1 MELDNKAKH
10 NHSAVKGTLTI
21 VGLGPGAAGHLSLET
36 LQLLEERFVI
46 LRTEIHPTVAEIKRR
61 GISFISCDGWYEKE
75 ATFEEVYDKISSFVI
90 EQAKE
95 KDVVY
100 AVPGSPLVAERTV
113 VLLREKAQHC
123 HIPLTVKP
131 AMSFLDLA
139 YVELGIDPIEG
150 LRIID
155 AQDFSALSD
164 AGQYPLMVTQVYN
177 QIVASDMKLA
187 LMDILP
193 DETEVYFLRN
203 LGLEEEECR
212 KVPLFEIDRQPA
224 IDHLTSVFIPRQP
237 QEVLQSVSGMG
248 TEEEWTDVADEADH
262 WKRFPLLKR
271 KTEFDVRP
279 LADVMQVLREPGGC
293 PWDREQDFD
302 TIRANLIEECYE
314 FLEAV
319 DDKDTH
325 GMAEELGD
333 ILMQVVFHS
342 RMAEEKGMFTLQDVI
357 DGVTEKLIERHPHV
371 FGTVKVANSE
381 EVLTNW
387 DAIKL
392 QEKPERKRVL
402 DGIYKGLPSLLR
414 AHKIQRRVAKV
425 GFDWTETE
433 DVKKKVLEEWNEFNE
448 AVALQNPEEMEK
460 ELGDFYFSMVN
471 FARHLGLD
479 SETALN
485 RCNNRFVTRFEHVE
499 DCVTESG
506 KDWKEYSLGELE
518 RFWDEAKKSEKSND

>member
-1 MELDNKAKH
+1 MELENKAGLGSCKM
-10 NHSAVKGTLTI
+10 KGTLTI

-36 LQLLEERFVI
+36 LKLLEERFVI
-46 LRTEIHPTVAEIKRR
+46 LRTEVHPTVAELKRR
-61 GISFISCDGWYEKE
+61 GISFISCDAWYEKE

-90 EQAKE
+90 EQTKNKE
-95 KDVVY
+95 VVY

-113 VLLREKAQHC
+113 TLLREKAKRYN
-123 HIPLTVKP
+123 IPLTIKP

-139 YVELGIDPIEG
+139 YVDLGIDPIDG

-155 AQDFSALSD
+155 AQDFSALAD

-177 QIVASDMKLA
+177 QMVASDMKLI

-203 LGLEEEECR
+203 LGLEDEECR
-212 KVPLFEIDRQPA
+212 KIPLFEMDRQPV

-237 QEVLQSVSGMG
+237 EEALQSMLQSVKDDSD
-248 TEEEWTDVADEADH
+248 TDGYWE
-262 WKRFPLLKR
+262 RFPLLR
-271 KTEFDVRP
+271 HKTRFDVRP

-333 ILMQVVFHS
+333 ILMQVVFHA

-357 DGVTEKLIERHPHV
+357 DGVTDKLIERHPHV
-371 FGTVKVANSE
+371 FGTVKVANSD

-387 DAIKL
+387 EAIKL
-392 QEKPERKRVL
+392 QEKPERERVL

-414 AHKIQRRVAKV
+414 AHKIQKRVAKV

-433 DVKKKVLEEWNEFNE
+433 DVKKKVLEEWKEFNE
-448 AVALQNPEEMEK
+448 AAVLQDQEAMEW
-460 ELGDFYFSMVN
+460 ELGDLYFSLVN
-471 FARHLGLD
+471 FARHLGLE

-485 RCNNRFVTRFEHVE
+485 RCNNRFAARFEHVE
-499 DCVTESG
+499 DRVTESG
-506 KDWKEYSLGELE
+506 KTWNDYSLKELD
-518 RFWDEAKKSEKSND
+518 RFWDEAKENEAPAD

>member
-1 MELDNKAKH
+1 
-10 NHSAVKGTLTI
+10 
-21 VGLGPGAAGHLSLET
+21 
-36 LQLLEERFVI
+36 
-46 LRTEIHPTVAEIKRR
+46 
-61 GISFISCDGWYEKE
+61 
-75 ATFEEVYDKISSFVI
+75 
-90 EQAKE
+90 
-95 KDVVY
+95 
-100 AVPGSPLVAERTV
+100 
-113 VLLREKAQHC
+113 
-123 HIPLTVKP
+123 
-131 AMSFLDLA
+131 
-139 YVELGIDPIEG
+139 
-150 LRIID
+150 
-155 AQDFSALSD
+155 
-164 AGQYPLMVTQVYN
+164 
-177 QIVASDMKLA
+177 
-187 LMDILP
+187 
-193 DETEVYFLRN
+193 
-203 LGLEEEECR
+203 
-212 KVPLFEIDRQPA
+212 
-224 IDHLTSVFIPRQP
+224 
-237 QEVLQSVSGMG
+237 
-248 TEEEWTDVADEADH
+248 
-262 WKRFPLLKR
+262 LKR

-293 PWDREQDFD
+293 PWDREQDFG

-357 DGVTEKLIERHPHV
+357 DGVTDKLIERHPHV

-448 AVALQNPEEMEK
+448 AVVLQNPEEMEK
-460 ELGDFYFSMVN
+460 ELGDLYFSMVN

-506 KDWKEYSLGELE
+506 KDWKEYSLDELD
-518 RFWDEAKKSEKSND
+518 RFWDEAKINEKSND

>member
-1 MELDNKAKH
+1 MELENKAGLGSCKM
-10 NHSAVKGTLTI
+10 KGTLTI

-36 LQLLEERFVI
+36 LKLLEERFVI
-46 LRTEIHPTVAEIKRR
+46 LRTEVHPTVAELKRR
-61 GISFISCDGWYEKE
+61 GISFISCDAWYEKE

-90 EQAKE
+90 EQAKNKE
-95 KDVVY
+95 VVY

-113 VLLREKAQHC
+113 TLLREKAKRYN
-123 HIPLTVKP
+123 IPLTIKP

-139 YVELGIDPIEG
+139 YVDLGTDPIDG

-155 AQDFSALSD
+155 AQDFSALAD

-177 QIVASDMKLA
+177 QMVASDMKLT

-203 LGLEEEECR
+203 LGLEDEECR
-212 KVPLFEIDRQPA
+212 KIPLFEMDRQPV

-237 QEVLQSVSGMG
+237 EEALQSMLQSMKDDSD
-248 TEEEWTDVADEADH
+248 TDGYWE
-262 WKRFPLLKR
+262 RFPLLR
-271 KTEFDVRP
+271 HKTRFDVRP

-333 ILMQVVFHS
+333 ILMQVVFHA

-357 DGVTEKLIERHPHV
+357 DGVTDKLIERHPHV
-371 FGTVKVANSE
+371 FGTVKVANSD

-387 DAIKL
+387 EAIKL
-392 QEKPERKRVL
+392 QEKPERERVL

-414 AHKIQRRVAKV
+414 AHKIQKRVAKV

-433 DVKKKVLEEWNEFNE
+433 DVKKKVLEEWKEFNE
-448 AVALQNPEEMEK
+448 AAALQDQEAMEW
-460 ELGDFYFSMVN
+460 ELGDLYFSLVN
-471 FARHLGLD
+471 FARHLGLE

-485 RCNNRFVTRFEHVE
+485 RCNNRFAARFEHVE
-499 DCVTESG
+499 DRVTESG
-506 KDWKEYSLGELE
+506 KTWNDYSLEELD
-518 RFWDEAKKSEKSND
+518 RFWDEAKENEAPAD